1 MSGASLSTAPT
12 CFYTRI
18 ESHLFP
24 LIVALPS
31 PLAPSLCSR
40 LGVHIQPALD
50 ARRFEVVAEGL
61 PLFSEGAAHPL
72 HHAGVPVHADGT
84 ARPGAAQLDGVA
96 LVSAKRLK
104 ERKPTQSWWAVA
116 PGPDWSCSRAKLAA
130 VGLGKRQSSCACW
143 PKRKPEQ
150 SHPSSGRRVCF
161 GRPGGCDL
169 VLRCRTG
176 VRLLVA
182 EPSWRA
188 RCRW

>member
-18 ESHLFP
+18 ESHLFRLLLLCRLRLL
-24 LIVALPS
+24 LIVFPS
-31 PLAPSLCSR
+31 WSP
-40 LGVHIQPALD
+40 Q
-50 ARRFEVVAEGL
+50 VVAEGL

-104 ERKPTQSWWAVA
+104 ERTYPELVGRGARARLVVFA
-116 PGPDWSCSRAKLAA
+116 GEVGGRWSGETSKFLRLLAEAKARAEPPIL
-130 VGLGKRQSSCACW
+130 R
-143 PKRKPEQ
+143 
-150 SHPSSGRRVCF
+150 RRVCF
-161 GRPGGCDL
+161 GRPGGCHL
-169 VLRCRTG
+169 VLRYRTG